1 LITNTT
7 VDTLQCSLPPVN
19 HDTPYI
25 AGTRDD
31 NVGYFNR
38 EAIEIVQQ
46 QQYCQNN
53 GIQSSQF
60 SMIINK
66 IMIFIGECEN

>member
-1 LITNTT
+1 LITDTT

-38 EAIEIVQQ
+38 EAIETVQQ
-46 QQYCQNN
+46 QQYCQNS
-53 GIQSSQF
+53 GI
-60 SMIINK
+60 
-66 IMIFIGECEN
+66 